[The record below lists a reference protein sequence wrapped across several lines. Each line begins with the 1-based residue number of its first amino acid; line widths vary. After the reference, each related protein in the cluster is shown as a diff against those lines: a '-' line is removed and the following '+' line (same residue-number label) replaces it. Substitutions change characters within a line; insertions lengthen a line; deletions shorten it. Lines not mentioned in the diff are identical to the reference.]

1 MDNLDGFRDAIK
13 YVGGAGCLMM
23 IGGAFIVI
31 MLIESH
37 LRLAKLEKLEKLDE
51 EMRIE
56 KLLSRLLELVLISVA
71 IFAGYYLFAH
81 YL

>member
-1 MDNLDGFRDAIK
+1 MNKLNSFQEAIK
-13 YVGGAGCLMM
+13 YAGGAGCLIMM
-23 IGGAFIVI
+23 GGVVIVI

-37 LRLAKLEKLEKLDE
+37 LRLAKLEKSDKD
-51 EMRIE
+51 MRTE
-56 KLLSRLLELVLISVA
+56 KLLARLLELVLVSVA

>member
-13 YVGGAGCLMM
+13 YVGGAGCLM

-37 LRLAKLEKLEKLDE
+37 LRLAKLEKLEKLDK

>member
-37 LRLAKLEKLEKLDE
+37 LRLAKLEKSDKD
-51 EMRIE
+51 MRTE
-56 KLLSRLLELVLISVA
+56 KLLARLFELVLVSVA

>member
-1 MDNLDGFRDAIK
+1 MDNLNGFRDAIK

-37 LRLAKLEKLEKLDE
+37 LRLAKLEKSDEDIRAEKL
-51 EMRIE
+51 IA
-56 KLLSRLLELVLISVA
+56 RLLELGLVSAA
-71 IFAGYYLFAH
+71 IFVGYYLFAH

>member
-1 MDNLDGFRDAIK
+1 MDKLNDFQEAIK

-23 IGGAFIVI
+23 MGGVVIVI

-37 LRLAKLEKLEKLDE
+37 LRLAKLEKSDKD
-51 EMRIE
+51 MRTE
-56 KLLSRLLELVLISVA
+56 KLLARLLELVLVSVA

-81 YL
+81 YV

>member
-23 IGGAFIVI
+23 MGVAVIVI

-37 LRLAKLEKLEKLDE
+37 LRLAKLEKSDKD
-51 EMRIE
+51 MCTE
-56 KLLSRLLELVLISVA
+56 KLLARLLELVLVSVA
-71 IFAGYYLFAH
+71 IFVGYYLFTH

>member
-1 MDNLDGFRDAIK
+1 MYNLDGFRDVLK
-13 YVGGAGCLMM
+13 YAGGAGCLLM
-23 IGGAFIVI
+23 IGGTVIVI

-37 LRLAKLEKLEKLDE
+37 LRLARLEKSDKD
-51 EMRIE
+51 MHTE
-56 KLLSRLLELVLISVA
+56 KLLARLLELVLVSVA

>member
-13 YVGGAGCLMM
+13 YVGGVGCLLV

-31 MLIESH
+31 MIVESH
-37 LRLAKLEKLEKLDE
+37 LRLARLEKSDKD
-51 EMRIE
+51 MRTE
-56 KLLSRLLELVLISVA
+56 KLLTRLLELVLVSVA

>member
-13 YVGGAGCLMM
+13 YAGGAGCLMM
-23 IGGAFIVI
+23 MGVVVMVI

-37 LRLAKLEKLEKLDE
+37 LRLAKLEKPDKD
-51 EMRIE
+51 MRTE
-56 KLLSRLLELVLISVA
+56 KLLVRLFELVLVSVA
-71 IFAGYYLFAH
+71 IFVGYYLFAH

>member
-1 MDNLDGFRDAIK
+1 MYNLDGFRDALN
-13 YVGGAGCLMM
+13 YAGGAGCLMM
-23 IGGAFIVI
+23 MGGAVIVI

-37 LRLAKLEKLEKLDE
+37 LRLVKLEKSDKD
-51 EMRIE
+51 MRIE
-56 KLLSRLLELVLISVA
+56 KLLARLLELVLVAVA

>member
-1 MDNLDGFRDAIK
+1 MDKLNDFQEAIK

-23 IGGAFIVI
+23 MGGVVIVI

-37 LRLAKLEKLEKLDE
+37 LRLVKLEKSDKD
-51 EMRIE
+51 MRTE
-56 KLLSRLLELVLISVA
+56 KLLARLLELVLVSVA

-81 YL
+81 YV

>member
-1 MDNLDGFRDAIK
+1 MDNLNGFRDAIK

-37 LRLAKLEKLEKLDE
+37 LRLAKLEKSDKD
-51 EMRIE
+51 MRTE
-56 KLLSRLLELVLISVA
+56 KLLARLLELVLVSVA

>member
-1 MDNLDGFRDAIK
+1 MDKLTSFQEAIK

-23 IGGAFIVI
+23 IGGVVIVI

-37 LRLAKLEKLEKLDE
+37 SRLAKLEKSDKD
-51 EMRIE
+51 MRTE
-56 KLLSRLLELVLISVA
+56 KLLARLFELVLVSVA

>member
-1 MDNLDGFRDAIK
+1 MDKLTSFQEAIK

-23 IGGAFIVI
+23 IGGVVIVI

-37 LRLAKLEKLEKLDE
+37 SRLAKLEKSDKD
-51 EMRIE
+51 MRTE
-56 KLLSRLLELVLISVA
+56 KLLTRLFELVLVSVA

>member
-1 MDNLDGFRDAIK
+1 MNKSNSFQEAIK
-13 YVGGAGCLMM
+13 YVGGAGCLLM

-37 LRLAKLEKLEKLDE
+37 LRLTKLEKSDKD
-51 EMRIE
+51 MRTE
-56 KLLSRLLELVLISVA
+56 KLLARLLELVLVSVA
-71 IFAGYYLFAH
+71 IFAGYYLFTH

>member
-1 MDNLDGFRDAIK
+1 MNKLNSFQEAIK

-23 IGGAFIVI
+23 MGGTVIVI

-37 LRLAKLEKLEKLDE
+37 LRLAKLEKSDKD
-51 EMRIE
+51 MRTA
-56 KLLSRLLELVLISVA
+56 KLLARLFELVLVSVA

-81 YL
+81 YV

>member
-13 YVGGAGCLMM
+13 YVGGAEYLMM
-23 IGGAFIVI
+23 MSGVVIVI

-37 LRLAKLEKLEKLDE
+37 LRFTKLEKSDKD
-51 EMRIE
+51 MRTE
-56 KLLSRLLELVLISVA
+56 KLLARLLELVLVSVA
-71 IFAGYYLFAH
+71 IFAGYYLFTY

>member
-1 MDNLDGFRDAIK
+1 MDNLNGFRDAIK

-23 IGGAFIVI
+23 MGGVVIVI
-31 MLIESH
+31 MMIESH
-37 LRLAKLEKLEKLDE
+37 LRLAKLEKSDKD
-51 EMRIE
+51 MRTE
-56 KLLSRLLELVLISVA
+56 KLLARLLELVLVSVA

>member
-37 LRLAKLEKLEKLDE
+37 LRLAKLEKSDKD
-51 EMRIE
+51 MRTE
-56 KLLSRLLELVLISVA
+56 KLLARLLELVLVSVA
-71 IFAGYYLFAH
+71 IFAGYYLFTH

>member
-23 IGGAFIVI
+23 MSGVVIVI

-37 LRLAKLEKLEKLDE
+37 LRLAKLEKSDKD
-51 EMRIE
+51 MRTE
-56 KLLSRLLELVLISVA
+56 KLLARLLELCLVSVA
-71 IFAGYYLFAH
+71 IFTGYYLFAH

>member
-1 MDNLDGFRDAIK
+1 MDNLNGFRDAIK

-23 IGGAFIVI
+23 MGVAVMVI

-37 LRLAKLEKLEKLDE
+37 LRLAKLENPDKD
-51 EMRIE
+51 MRTK
-56 KLLSRLLELVLISVA
+56 KLLARLFESVLVSVA
-71 IFAGYYLFAH
+71 IFVGYYLFAH

>member
-23 IGGAFIVI
+23 MSGVVIVI

-37 LRLAKLEKLEKLDE
+37 LRLAKLEKSDKD
-51 EMRIE
+51 MRTE
-56 KLLSRLLELVLISVA
+56 KLLARLLELVLVSVA
-71 IFAGYYLFAH
+71 IFAGYYLFTH

>member
-37 LRLAKLEKLEKLDE
+37 LRLAKLEKSDG
-51 EMRIE
+51 EMSTE
-56 KLLSRLLELVLISVA
+56 KLLARLLELGLVLAA

>member
-1 MDNLDGFRDAIK
+1 MDNLNEFRDAIK

-23 IGGAFIVI
+23 MGVAVMVI

-37 LRLAKLEKLEKLDE
+37 LRLAKLEKSYKD
-51 EMRIE
+51 MRTE
-56 KLLSRLLELVLISVA
+56 KLLARLLELLLVSVA
-71 IFAGYYLFAH
+71 IFVGYYLFAH

>member
-1 MDNLDGFRDAIK
+1 MNKLNSFQEAIK
-13 YVGGAGCLMM
+13 YVGGAGCLLM

-31 MLIESH
+31 MMVESH
-37 LRLAKLEKLEKLDE
+37 LRLAKLEKSDKDMLT
-51 EMRIE
+51 E
-56 KLLSRLLELVLISVA
+56 KLLARLLELVLVSVA